1 MTSIT
6 DHGVR
11 IECIRGDIARQND
24 IDVVVNAANAA
35 LAPGGGVAGAI
46 HRAAG
51 PDLYREAEGL
61 APIVPGEAV
70 ITGGYTLP
78 NTYVI
83 HCLGPRY
90 GIDQPASEL
99 LAACYLNALAL
110 AEEKR
115 ARSIAF
121 PAISAGAFGYPVD
134 EAAHVAVATIRQAA
148 ADRESV
154 RLVRFVLFG
163 SHDYE
168 VFAGHLEGE

>member
-1 MTSIT
+1 MISIT
-6 DHGVR
+6 DYGVR
-11 IECIRGDIARQND
+11 IECIRGDITRQND
-24 IDVVVNAANAA
+24 IDIVVNAANAA

-51 PDLYREAEGL
+51 PDLYREAERL
-61 APIVPGEAV
+61 APIAPGEAV
-70 ITGGYTLP
+70 ITDGHALP

-99 LAACYLNALAL
+99 LAACYMNSLAL

-115 ARSIAF
+115 SRSIAF

-134 EAAHVAVATIRQAA
+134 EAAHVAVTTVQRAA

-168 VFAGHLEGE
+168 VFAGHLDGD